1 MCCAIYPLPGAA
13 RSQIRAL
20 VVPEGER
27 IAVGDRLAPH
37 EAEKQTFRY
46 RRDVSYQT

>member
-1 MCCAIYPLPGAA
+1 MEVLLLG
-13 RSQIRAL
+13 RRWRTAL

-27 IAVGDRLAPH
+27 IAVGDRLAPQ

>member
-1 MCCAIYPLPGAA
+1 MEVLLLG
-13 RSQIRAL
+13 RRWRTAL

-46 RRDVSYQT
+46 RRDVSYRT